1 MYTHS
6 LSSLHLSAAAWFPS
20 AQLPRVSVSSSS
32 RFEVAVFPNTGVL
45 QQKGWAAESPF
56 RSIHYHKKE
65 KKTPHERLVTRRPH
79 LFRSFIQT
87 AVIDHSRMHW
97 DFAQVV
103 YMISFQRWAVDH
115 GGEQSPELNK
125 VLFESTIPTGTKP
138 PPSGYLLGN
147 WSLPFFCLNERAW

>member
-1 MYTHS
+1 MAHRGSPSGRAANTFPNYVATSSSFSPSNVYTRS

-20 AQLPRVSVSSSS
+20 AQLPPVSVSSSS
-32 RFEVAVFPNTGVL
+32 RFEVAVFSNTGVL

-56 RSIHYHKKE
+56 RSIHYHKKK

-103 YMISFQRWAVDH
+103 YMISFQRWAVDQ
-115 GGEQSPELNK
+115 GGNNRQS
-125 VLFESTIPTGTKP
+125 
-138 PPSGYLLGN
+138 
-147 WSLPFFCLNERAW
+147 